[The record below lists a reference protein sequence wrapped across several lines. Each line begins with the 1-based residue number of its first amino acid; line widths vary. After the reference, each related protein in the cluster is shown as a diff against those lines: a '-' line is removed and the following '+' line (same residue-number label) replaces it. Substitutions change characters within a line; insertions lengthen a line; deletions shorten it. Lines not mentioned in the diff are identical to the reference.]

1 MRIFNHIQFLKT
13 GKHMKRI
20 LIILGLV
27 TLLTSNVFAIST
39 IVETSSA
46 GTTVKFTAKLS
57 ERLPT
62 GYKVKIDYSNGKGFV
77 PMTCNVLTC
86 TLSTNVLPQGFPY
99 VPYRVGV
106 YNSSGV
112 LQGQL
117 SQGTYGIFG
126 VVINAQTPVATTP
139 TTPPS
144 ASTDYSKISNS
155 GNILPD
161 TAVLGSSPN
170 DWACTKDNKTG
181 LVWEVKT
188 SDAGLHSMN
197 NTYTNYYYT
206 ESGYGTNTNSDAFV
220 SLVNN
225 NSYCGAS
232 NWRMPSSEELK
243 GIVYCSDGKYNSI
256 SGVGN
261 NCTNFGSVDKPA
273 INSKYFPNTKA
284 DIFWSKS
291 IPKDSSFLIP
301 NSANFGPGNNS
312 LTAHDAAVNVRLV
325 HDYQSPLPAYTKVS
339 NSGAVLPD
347 TAVLGSGANDW
358 ACTKDNKTGL
368 TWEVKTTDGGLRDM
382 RNFYNVDGSTSWST
396 PNVSVW
402 LSASSIDSFI
412 SAVNK
417 QSLCGSSDWRLP
429 KNDELLSLIICSDGK
444 YSSTSQP
451 SVCVNYNS
459 VTRPMYNASYF
470 PNTDDVAGQVGFYT
484 LEMGTGD
491 YGNNLKYKSC
501 VNFYFST
508 TCYVDQRYFQLVRL
522 VRG

>member
-57 ERLPT
+57 ERLLT

-126 VVINAQTPVATTP
+126 VVINAQTPVTTTP

-261 NCTNFGSVDKPA
+261 NCTNFGSVEKPA

-325 HDYQSPLPAYTKVS
+325 HDYQSPSAAYTKVS

-347 TAVLGSGANDW
+347 SAVLGSGANDW

-382 RNFYNVDGSTSWST
+382 NKTYTNWFVGESGYGVTTNSDY
-396 PNVSVW
+396 
-402 LSASSIDSFI
+402 LIKY
-412 SAVNK
+412 VNNLT
-417 QSLCGSSDWRLP
+417 LCGSSNWRLP
-429 KNDELLSLIICSDGK
+429 AMDELKTLVMCSDGG
-444 YSSTSQP
+444 YNNQP
-451 SVCVNYNS
+451 DGFICNNS
-459 VTRPMYNASYF
+459 NIIRPTINTTYF
-470 PNTDDVAGQVGFYT
+470 PNTLGAQGQYYFRTSTQSTKYAWHAWVIDFNTSDSG
-484 LEMGTGD
+484 EGRDKGNGD
-491 YGNNLKYKSC
+491 YI
-501 VNFYFST
+501 
-508 TCYVDQRYFQLVRL
+508 RL
-522 VRG
+522 VH